1 MISHAKSVY
10 AVQYVYGQQHILDYL
25 VSTHDHPYWIEE
37 QGWTAAESLRAG
49 QSFQLADG
57 NAAKV
62 IGAAQIFTTQ
72 IPNVGV
78 ARDIDNAW
86 EVALDLSQD
95 EITLIDRNDFDLPTL
110 ESQQEFA
117 SPVFN
122 FEVDDLHTYYVGEVG
137 VWVHNSNCQEESV
150 GGAITKEI
158 AKENLSEACFVA
170 GTLVHT
176 RDGLKPI
183 EEIKVGD
190 WVMTNA
196 EDAIRV
202 SNQNDVGDAI
212 YRQVLE
218 TFVTEDMPIVEI
230 RYVQPNGEY
239 GYLRVT
245 PNHPIM
251 IKGKGWTPAGEL
263 KYGYPLMLGYF
274 GTVLVGK
281 NKPLA
286 ETARVYNIK
295 VGEFHTYFVGK
306 YGVWVHNCGNEVAE
320 VTQLAELDNVTEKTR
335 LVENKAYE
343 NLGPKDSKAV
353 RRKPLVGR
361 IKMRRME
368 A

>member
-25 VSTHDHPYWIEE
+25 VSTHDHPYWIEGL
-37 QGWTAAESLRAG
+37 GWTAAESLRAG

-196 EDAIRV
+196 EDSV
-202 SNQNDVGDAI
+202 KPKLQVDAQDPI
-212 YRQVLE
+212 YRQVIE
-218 TFVTEDMPIVEI
+218 TFVTDDMPIVEL
-230 RYVQPNGEY
+230 RYVQPDGEY
-239 GYLRVT
+239 GYLQVT
-245 PNHPIM
+245 PSHPIM
-251 IKGKGWTPAGEL
+251 LKKHGWMAAKDL
-263 KYGYPLMLGYF
+263 RYGHVLMLGYW
-274 GTVLVGK
+274 GNVILGK
-281 NKPLA
+281 NKPING
-286 ETARVYNIK
+286 TARVYNIK
-295 VGEFHTYFVGK
+295 VDEFHTYFVGK
-306 YGVWVHNCGNEVAE
+306 YGVWVHNCGHDVDT
-320 VTQLAELDNVTEKTR
+320 VTHLPELSKVEEKTR
-335 LVENKAYE
+335 LYE
-343 NLGPKDSKAV
+343 DREYLNLDEKDSNANTGKQGRKA
-353 RRKPLVGR
+353 
-361 IKMRRME
+361 
-368 A
+368 